1 MQNTGRSLRECRGFT
16 LAELAIALVIVALLL
31 ASALIPLSAQI
42 ELKSVADTKK
52 TMDQIQES
60 LLGFAIANGRL
71 PCPADGSIADGAST
85 AGQEIANCDNSAA
98 TKLSYGVVPWAT
110 LGVPATDA
118 WGRRFSYRVAPVF
131 ADSIG
136 TTFTTTAISDF
147 NSRSSLSSAAQ
158 ATTCTPSPTPTQ
170 SSIALCTVG
179 NLSVYTR
186 SDSTRTASSVATF
199 VAAVVISHGK
209 NGYGARTPA
218 GTVFSAPASG
228 TDEYQNAD
236 GGHPSAFGSTSPT
249 TFVFMSRNPSP
260 APPATAT
267 CNETSTSSYPCE
279 FDDIVAWI
287 HPALLVSRMLTAGKL
302 P

>member
-1 MQNTGRSLRECRGFT
+1 MLDSGSSMRTQRGFT

-85 AGQEIANCDNSAA
+85 AGQEIASCINTTA
-98 TKLSYGVVPWAT
+98 TNQSYGVLPWAT

-131 ADSIG
+131 ADAVG
-136 TTFTTTAISDF
+136 TTFTTTAISDTP
-147 NSRSSLSSAAQ
+147 SGLASAAQ
-158 ATTCTPSPTPTQ
+158 GTTCTPSPTPTQ
-170 SSIALCTVG
+170 SSLALCSVG

-186 SDSTRTASSVATF
+186 SDSARTSSSVATYT
-199 VAAVVISHGK
+199 AALVISHGK
-209 NGYGARTPA
+209 NGYGARTSN
-218 GTVFSAPASG
+218 GTIFSAPASG
-228 TDEYQNAD
+228 TDEYYNST
-236 GGHPSAFGSTSPT
+236 GGHPTAFGSTAQAS
-249 TFVFMSRNPSP
+249 FGFMSRNPSP
-260 APPATAT
+260 APPATVT
-267 CNETSTSSYPCE
+267 CSETSSSSYPCE

>member
-1 MQNTGRSLRECRGFT
+1 MRAKGLAVRSQRGFT

-71 PCPADGSIADGAST
+71 PCPADGSIADGSST
-85 AGQEIANCDNSAA
+85 AGQEIASCDNSSA

-186 SDSTRTASSVATF
+186 SDSTRTASSVATY

-209 NGYGARTPA
+209 NGYGAVSYTHLRAHETILLSLRIRRYRHMDSSSLARLPNA
-218 GTVFSAPASG
+218 HCGEAALRCVRFSA
-228 TDEYQNAD
+228 
-236 GGHPSAFGSTSPT
+236 
-249 TFVFMSRNPSP
+249 SRY
-260 APPATAT
+260 A
-267 CNETSTSSYPCE
+267 Y
-279 FDDIVAWI
+279 
-287 HPALLVSRMLTAGKL
+287 LLS
-302 P
+302 